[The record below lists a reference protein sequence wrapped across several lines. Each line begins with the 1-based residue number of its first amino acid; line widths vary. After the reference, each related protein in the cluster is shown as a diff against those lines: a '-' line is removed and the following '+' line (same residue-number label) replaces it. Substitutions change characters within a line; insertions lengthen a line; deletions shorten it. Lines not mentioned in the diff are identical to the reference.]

1 MIPNAGVS
9 MGEREALFAAAGMQT
24 GSATVEIS
32 VEHPQKS
39 SRLTTSPIST
49 TYEHIPKLLNI
60 LL

>member
-1 MIPNAGVS
+1 
-9 MGEREALFAAAGMQT
+9 MGEREALFAAGGMQT

-49 TYEHIPKLLNI
+49 TYEHIPKLLYI